1 MRSLSKIMRGLVFV
15 GQLGVSIITP
25 PVVLILLARWL
36 MDRFGWGLW
45 VMVTAILVGII
56 TAFTSAW
63 STLKRLI
70 PKNDRTSVSYNKHY

>member
-15 GQLGVSIITP
+15 GQLGFSIITP

-45 VMVTAILVGII
+45 VMVAAILIGII
-56 TAFTSAW
+56 TAFSSAW

-70 PKNDRTSVSYNKHY
+70 PKSDHNFASFNKHY